1 MVKSRMTIDHD
12 EIRHWA
18 EERRA
23 RPATVRGTEE
33 REGPGLLR
41 FDFEDYGAGEGTLEP
56 ISWDEFFRKFEESH
70 LALVYQ
76 DETDSGG
83 TSRFAKFVLRQ

>member
-1 MVKSRMTIDHD
+1 MKSKLTTDHD

-18 EERRA
+18 EERGA
-23 RPATVRGTEE
+23 HPATVRGTEYGAE
-33 REGPGLLR
+33 AGILR
-41 FDFEDYGAGEGTLEP
+41 FDFEDFGAAEETLEP
-56 ISWDEFFRKFEESH
+56 ISWDEFFRKFEESN

-83 TSRFAKFVLRQ
+83 TSRFARFIQRQ